1 MKDLALTTAGMPAV
15 VLGGV
20 RYPMLFSVGA
30 VKEWAEYK
38 GIAFKDAIEQG
49 WAGPDLSLED
59 TECLL
64 RAALRAADRRR
75 VVFEGG
81 EARDISDAFVEQIL
95 DVMHPAEVWEALV
108 LAWDHAPRE
117 PDPPAADSPLPGEPS
132 SD

>member
-30 VKEWAEYK
+30 IKEWAEYR
-38 GIAFKDAIEQG
+38 GVSFKDAIEQG
-49 WAGPDLSLED
+49 WVGTDLTLGD

-64 RAALRAADRRR
+64 RVALRAADRRR

-81 EARDISDAFVEQIL
+81 EARDINDALIEQIL
-95 DVMHPAEVWEALV
+95 DLMHPAEIWTALV

-117 PDPPAADSPLPGEPS
+117 PNPQKPDSPPIGQPS